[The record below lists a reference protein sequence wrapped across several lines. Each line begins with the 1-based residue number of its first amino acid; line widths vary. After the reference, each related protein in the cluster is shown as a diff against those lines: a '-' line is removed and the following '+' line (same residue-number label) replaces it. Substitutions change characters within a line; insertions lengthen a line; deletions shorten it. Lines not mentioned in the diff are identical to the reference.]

1 MARPNDGDLDI
12 LVNNNGGPP
21 QLLRNDWHVPANRG
35 EFSFTCLPNANHWL
49 QILLIGTRSNRDGVG
64 SRVKVYAGDL
74 KLYDQKKAAWKPRM
88 TAPGTR
94 GASSRHKCLEAASND
109 APVTGVRRAAGL

>member
-74 KLYDQKKAAWKPRM
+74 KLYDQKKGGM
-88 TAPGTR
+88 ETANDRAGHPWR
-94 GASSRHKCLEAASND
+94 EFAPQVFRSSI
-109 APVTGVRRAAGL
+109 